1 MATNIASSP
10 NDHDPELRRV
20 EPEAEKDDGER
31 GNMQKRKA
39 SSPSPTE
46 DADPKSPKRT
56 RLDSDTTEVNPSAR
70 LPTPK
75 EPSID
80 RRESTI
86 QEEKRRGKRLF
97 GGLLSTLSQTTTSSQ
112 QKRRQEIERRQQAKV
127 HQQQAEDDKQ
137 REEKLAKLSAIR
149 RVEQVKFDEQVMRTR
164 HSNMRATARFLQT
177 QSRPK
182 IYYLPWKP
190 TEKQEDTI
198 KDQIRDVE
206 DIINKEVLE
215 FKQQK
220 EQRLRSLGVAV
231 KPPTPEAKETV
242 GRPDNIEPPT
252 NISHSDSTN
261 RAPSHNINKV
271 GHEKESD
278 RADDVMIEED
288 EDTVI
293 Y

>member
-1 MATNIASSP
+1 MSTNIASSP
-10 NDHDPELRRV
+10 NDHDPELKKV
-20 EPEAEKDDGER
+20 DLEAENHSGEH
-31 GNMQKRKA
+31 GKVQKRKA
-39 SSPSPTE
+39 SPPSPNE
-46 DADPKSPKRT
+46 DADSKSPKRT
-56 RLDSDTTEVNPSAR
+56 KLGSDTAEANPSAR

-75 EPSID
+75 EPSMD
-80 RRESTI
+80 RRESTM
-86 QEEKRRGKRLF
+86 QEEKKRGKRLF

-127 HQQQAEDDKQ
+127 HQQQAEDHKQ
-137 REEKLAKLSAIR
+137 REEKLEKLRTIR
-149 RVEQVKFDEQVMRTR
+149 KVEQVKFDEKVMQTR

-177 QSRPK
+177 QSKPK
-182 IYYLPWKP
+182 IYFLPWKLS
-190 TEKQEDTI
+190 EKQEDII

-206 DIINKEVLE
+206 DIIAKEVLE

-220 EQRLRSLGVAV
+220 EQRLKALGVAV
-231 KPPTPEAKETV
+231 KAPPPEAKETV
-242 GRPDNIEPPT
+242 GRSDDVEHPT
-252 NISHSDSTN
+252 NIPPPDPTN
-261 RAPSHNINKV
+261 RAPSHTTGKA